1 MTSEPPH
8 EQPGA
13 WLRELAR
20 LKPAPWEWGRAIR
33 SALCIALPWAA
44 GIAFDA
50 MMVGMWVSLGALMAA
65 AGEPGGS
72 YHTKL
77 RQVLGATLIGAS
89 GFLAGYLDPL
99 PLAAI
104 VVIMT
109 AAGFAAGILSFY
121 GAILSI
127 GTMQALLL
135 ASIAIGV
142 PTIASFWQAALL
154 FFAGALIY
162 AAALAVEAL
171 IVGSGQRR
179 ALIASLL
186 RALAAFAR
194 RRSGGP
200 DGSPAVLPV
209 GAPEA
214 ASARQAV
221 TSQIAALCAHM
232 LSLRSG
238 STGPSREADRLAA
251 VVHGADVTFAAIL
264 SASDAGVLAAAAEQ
278 LDAAANALGQG
289 AKLPPMPQGG
299 APDALF
305 RALGGLFSAI
315 DDDIDAIITP
325 TPHGAGAP
333 PREGTR
339 AGRLRIAIDRLAPGG
354 DAVRTAIKL
363 ALCMGLA
370 YSTRYVNDANH
381 WFWVPL
387 TVSLVMKPDLGS
399 IFARAVLRSVGTVG
413 GAAIAVLVLGLLAKG
428 PVLVVVMALLAGL
441 LPWSMR
447 RSYALQALVLTPL
460 VLVLVD
466 LLTPGPVNIDFGLQR
481 VADTVVAGIIVLI
494 FGYFIWP
501 RTHGRALA
509 ISFRAAKHEIATY
522 LRAIA
527 DGEPGPQLSGQ
538 RRAAYGSLA
547 DMRARLQISLM
558 EPPPAC
564 DEAASWFPLIAA
576 AERICDRVT
585 AYSARAEGPPTP
597 ADAATLR
604 ELAAYIAARPDD
616 RPGLLP
622 PRRAGADAA
631 LMTLFDGV
639 VDELAHMVRL
649 RESGHLP
656 EAPHPAGR
664 MTTGLPAA

>member
-20 LKPAPWEWGRAIR
+20 LKPASWEWGRSIR

-50 MMVGMWVSLGALMAA
+50 TMVGMWVSMGALMAS

-104 VVIMT
+104 VAIM
-109 AAGFAAGILSFY
+109 AVAGFAAGILNSY

-154 FFAGALIY
+154 FFAGALLY
-162 AAALAVEAL
+162 AGALAVEAL
-171 IVGSGQRR
+171 IVGSGPRR
-179 ALIASLL
+179 AMIASLL

-194 RRSGGP
+194 RRSGGAG
-200 DGSPAVLPV
+200 GSPAVLPV

-232 LSLRSG
+232 FSIRSG
-238 STGPSREADRLAA
+238 STGSSREADRLAA
-251 VVHGADVTFAAIL
+251 VVHGADATFAAIL
-264 SASDAGVLAAAAEQ
+264 SASDAGALARAAER
-278 LDAAANALGQG
+278 LDAAANALDQG
-289 AKLPPMPQGG
+289 AKLPRVPHDGEPEGLSRALDGLFVAINDDASSIVALAPQG
-299 APDALF
+299 APAP
-305 RALGGLFSAI
+305 RHKRTWAERLG
-315 DDDIDAIITP
+315 
-325 TPHGAGAP
+325 
-333 PREGTR
+333 
-339 AGRLRIAIDRLAPGG
+339 IAADRLAPGG
-354 DAVRTAIKL
+354 DAVRTAFKL

-370 YSTRYVNDANH
+370 YATHWVNDANH

-399 IFARAVLRSVGTVG
+399 IFARAVLRSVGTAF
-413 GAAIAVLVLGLLAKG
+413 GAAIAVLVLGLFAKG
-428 PVLVVVMALLAGL
+428 PVLVVVMGLLAGL

-447 RSYALQALVLTPL
+447 RSYALQSLVLTPL

-527 DGEPGPQLSGQ
+527 DGEPGQQLSAQ

-547 DMRARLQISLM
+547 DMRARLQTSLM

-564 DEAASWFPLIAA
+564 DEAAAWFPLIAA
-576 AERICDRVT
+576 AERICDRIT
-585 AYSARAEGPPTP
+585 AYSASADGAPTA
-597 ADAATLR
+597 ADAETLR
-604 ELAAYIAARPDD
+604 QLAAYLAARPDD

-622 PRRAGADAA
+622 PRRASTDAA
-631 LMTLFDGV
+631 LMDLFDGI
-639 VDELAHMVRL
+639 VDELSHMVRL
-649 RESGHLP
+649 RESGDLP
-656 EAPHPAGR
+656 EAP
-664 MTTGLPAA
+664 LPAARAHDAIPAT

>member
-8 EQPGA
+8 EHPGA

-20 LKPAPWEWGRAIR
+20 LKPASWEWGRAIR

-50 MMVGMWVSLGALMAA
+50 MMIGMWVSMGALMAS

-104 VVIMT
+104 VAIM
-109 AAGFAAGILSFY
+109 AVAGFAAGILSSY

-142 PTIASFWQAALL
+142 PTIASLWQAALL
-154 FFAGALIY
+154 FFAGSLIY
-162 AAALAVEAL
+162 AGALAVEAR
-171 IVGSGQRR
+171 IVGSGPRR
-179 ALIASLL
+179 AMIASLL
-186 RALAAFAR
+186 RALAAFAL
-194 RRSGGP
+194 RRSGGAG
-200 DGSPAVLPV
+200 GSHGELPV

-214 ASARQAV
+214 ATARQAV
-221 TSQIAALCAHM
+221 TGQISALCAHM
-232 LSLRSG
+232 FSIRSG
-238 STGPSREADRLAA
+238 STGSSREADRLAA
-251 VVHGADVTFAAIL
+251 VVHGADVAFAAIL
-264 SASDAGVLAAAAEQ
+264 SASDAGALAGAAEQ
-278 LDAAANALGQG
+278 LGAAANALDQG
-289 AKLPPMPQGG
+289 ARLPRAPGG
-299 APDALF
+299 DERDGLA
-305 RALGGLFSAI
+305 RALDGLFAAI
-315 DDDIDAIITP
+315 DADAASILVP
-325 TPHGAGAP
+325 APHGVPAP
-333 PREGTR
+333 RHERTW
-339 AGRLRIAIDRLAPGG
+339 AERLQIAADRLAPGD

-370 YSTRYVNDANH
+370 YATHWVNDAEH

-399 IFARAVLRSVGTVG
+399 IFARAVLRSVGTVL

-428 PVLVVVMALLAGL
+428 PALVAVMALLSGL

-447 RSYALQALVLTPL
+447 RSYALQSVVLTPL

-466 LLTPGPVNIDFGLQR
+466 LLTPSPVNIDFGLQR
-481 VADTVVAGIIVLI
+481 VADTVVAGVIVLI

-509 ISFRAAKHEIATY
+509 IGFRAAKHESATY
-522 LRAIA
+522 LRALA
-527 DGEPGPQLSGQ
+527 DRKPGQQLSAQ

-547 DMRARLQISLM
+547 DMRARLQTSLM

-564 DEAASWFPLIAA
+564 DEAAAWFPLIAA
-576 AERICDRVT
+576 AERICDRIT
-585 AYSARAEGPPTP
+585 AYSAHSDDPPAS
-597 ADAATLR
+597 ADAETLR
-604 ELAAYIAARPDD
+604 RLAAYLAARPDD
-616 RPGLLP
+616 RSGLLP
-622 PRRAGADAA
+622 PRPANADAA
-631 LMTLFDGV
+631 LMTLFDGIV
-639 VDELAHMVRL
+639 EELSHMVRL
-649 RESGHLP
+649 RETGNLP
-656 EAPHPAGR
+656 GAPRPAGGATDR
-664 MTTGLPAA
+664 IAAR